1 LAGTAEAPETANSP
15 TAADVAAAKATI
27 LSVIELSCPH
37 SWSKSGGGPE
47 TTEPQT
53 KFDAASSPRE
63 Q

>member
-1 LAGTAEAPETANSP
+1 LAGTAQAPETANSP

-37 SWSKSGGGPE
+37 SLSKPGDGPE
-47 TTEPQT
+47 TTEPHT
-53 KFDAASSPRE
+53 MFDAASSPRE